1 MSEEKK
7 KKSLES
13 NLHVVPDSGEP
24 PAAAASSEP
33 ASDGDLG
40 EGQNVKLA
48 KLQAELDEMRQTLVR
63 RQADFENAR
72 KRMERE
78 RSEDSRRITAHTIE
92 RFLPILDAFERA
104 LAAHKE
110 PAFEE
115 YRKGF
120 ELIQRQFLDT
130 LKRLG
135 AERIEPLGKPF
146 DPHLHQAIER
156 VDSTDHEDGTVLE
169 VFQPGYL
176 LHGKIIRPAT
186 VRVAVHPSGVSSGD
200 TSSSKLVS

>member
-1 MSEEKK
+1 MIEDGKKEPKIHLVRDPDEPSAAGTSSARAGEE
-7 KKSLES
+7 ES
-13 NLHVVPDSGEP
+13 RDH
-24 PAAAASSEP
+24 SS
-33 ASDGDLG
+33 AK
-40 EGQNVKLA
+40 VA
-48 KLQAELDEMRQTLVR
+48 KLQAELDETRETLVR

-78 RSEDSRRITAHTIE
+78 RGEDSRRITAHTIE

-110 PAFEE
+110 PAYEE
-115 YRKGF
+115 YREGF

-135 AERIEPLGKPF
+135 AERIDPLGKPF

-156 VDSTDHEDGTVLE
+156 VESADHEDGTVLE

-176 LHGKIIRPAT
+176 FHGKVLRPAT
-186 VRVAVHPSGVSSGD
+186 VRVAVHPSGVSSGEN
-200 TSSSKLVS
+200 SSSKLTN

>member
-1 MSEEKK
+1 VIEDDKKDSRIHIVTEADGPSSAGATPARATDEE
-7 KKSLES
+7 SR
-13 NLHVVPDSGEP
+13 DSS
-24 PAAAASSEP
+24 AA
-33 ASDGDLG
+33 
-40 EGQNVKLA
+40 QVA
-48 KLQAELDEMRQTLVR
+48 KLQAELDETRQTLAR

-78 RSEDSRRITAHTIE
+78 RGEDSRRVTAHTIE
-92 RFLPILDAFERA
+92 RFLPVLDALERA

-110 PAFEE
+110 PAYEE

-130 LKRLG
+130 VKRLG
-135 AERIEPLGKPF
+135 AERVDPLGKLF

-156 VDSTDHEDGTVLE
+156 VDSSEHEDGTVLE

-176 LHGKIIRPAT
+176 FHGKVIRPAT
-186 VRVAVHPSGVSSGD
+186 VRVAVHPSGVSSED
-200 TSSSKLVS
+200 DSSSNLVN

>member
-1 MSEEKK
+1 MFEKDK
-7 KKSLES
+7 KKSPDPKIEI
-13 NLHVVPDSGEP
+13 VPDAEDPSAGE
-24 PAAAASSEP
+24 ASSAD
-33 ASDGDLG
+33 ASDEELREVLDGR
-40 EGQNVKLA
+40 VA
-48 KLQAELDEMRQTLVR
+48 KLQADLNEMRQTMVR

-78 RSEDSRRITAHTIE
+78 RADDSRRITAHAIE
-92 RFLPILDAFERA
+92 RFLPVLDALERA
-104 LAAHKE
+104 LAHKE
-110 PAFEE
+110 PAYEE

-135 AERIEPLGKPF
+135 AEPIDALGKPF

-169 VFQPGYL
+169 VLQPGYL
-176 LHGKIIRPAT
+176 FHGKVLRPAT
-186 VRVAVHPSGVSSGD
+186 VRVAVHPSGVSSD
-200 TSSSKLVS
+200 ETSSSKLVN

>member
-1 MSEEKK
+1 MFEKDK
-7 KKSLES
+7 KKSPDPKIEI
-13 NLHVVPDSGEP
+13 VPDAEDPSAGE
-24 PAAAASSEP
+24 ASSAD
-33 ASDGDLG
+33 ASDEELREVLDGR
-40 EGQNVKLA
+40 VA
-48 KLQAELDEMRQTLVR
+48 KLQAELNEMRQTMVR

-72 KRMERE
+72 KRTERE
-78 RSEDSRRITAHTIE
+78 RADDSRRITAHAIE
-92 RFLPILDAFERA
+92 RFLPVLDALERA

-110 PAFEE
+110 PAYEE

-135 AERIEPLGKPF
+135 AEPIDALGKPF

-169 VFQPGYL
+169 VLQPGYL
-176 LHGKIIRPAT
+176 FHGKVLRPAT
-186 VRVAVHPSGVSSGD
+186 VRVAVHPSGVSSSE
-200 TSSSKLVS
+200 TSSSKLVN